1 MNRQQKRQAD
11 RMKRNPTKPKR
22 APKVYVRT
30 KPTLADM
37 EGVFNK
43 IDVMFTRIRTG
54 YVDTVNG
61 VPIMSDGQGD
71 LIAIAPALHGWCEL
85 WDRIATR
92 YGLILQTG
100 PLTIMANRLEYG
112 TPLTMELIDRSQ
124 AVIDRCRKIYAQL
137 DVYEVRSMV
146 NTQCIKYEFE
156 NLKGGM

>member
-1 MNRQQKRQAD
+1 MNRQQQRQAD
-11 RMKRNPTKPKR
+11 RLKRKPTKPKR

-30 KPTLADM
+30 KPTLADIQS
-37 EGVFNK
+37 VFNH

-54 YVDTVNG
+54 YVDAVNG
-61 VPIMSDGQGD
+61 IPIMSDGQGD
-71 LIAIAPALHGWCEL
+71 WLEIAPALHGWCEL
-85 WDRIATR
+85 WDLIATR

-112 TPLTMELIDRSQ
+112 TPLTMELIDRAQ

-156 NLKGGM
+156 HLKGGM